1 MEKTYELM
9 PNAKMLL
16 SSLRSVGYTEET
28 AIADIV
34 DNSISSGANTIQL
47 YFDWDDQTILIAD
60 NGKGMQ
66 KRELL
71 DSMKIGSSDPG
82 VTRSASDLGRF
93 AMGMKTASF
102 FSLGK
107 QLLVITKQKDEINNA
122 EWNLEYVEKMKT
134 NGKY

>member
-66 KRELL
+66 KR
-71 DSMKIGSSDPG
+71 
-82 VTRSASDLGRF
+82 
-93 AMGMKTASF
+93 
-102 FSLGK
+102 
-107 QLLVITKQKDEINNA
+107 NC
-122 EWNLEYVEKMKT
+122 
-134 NGKY
+134 

>member
-47 YFDWDDQTILIAD
+47 YFDWDD
-60 NGKGMQ
+60 
-66 KRELL
+66 
-71 DSMKIGSSDPG
+71 
-82 VTRSASDLGRF
+82 
-93 AMGMKTASF
+93 
-102 FSLGK
+102 
-107 QLLVITKQKDEINNA
+107 
-122 EWNLEYVEKMKT
+122 
-134 NGKY
+134 

>member
-66 KRELL
+66 KKELL
-71 DSMKIGSSDPG
+71 DSMKIGSSDPELHE
-82 VTRSASDLGRF
+82 V
-93 AMGMKTASF
+93 
-102 FSLGK
+102 
-107 QLLVITKQKDEINNA
+107 QVI
-122 EWNLEYVEKMKT
+122 
-134 NGKY
+134 

>member
-66 KRELL
+66 KKELL

-82 VTRSASDLGRF
+82 VTH
-93 AMGMKTASF
+93 
-102 FSLGK
+102 
-107 QLLVITKQKDEINNA
+107 
-122 EWNLEYVEKMKT
+122 
-134 NGKY
+134 

>member
-66 KRELL
+66 KGIVRLNENWFFR
-71 DSMKIGSSDPG
+71 SG

-93 AMGMKTASF
+93 GMGMKTAS

-107 QLLVITKQKDEINNA
+107 QLLVITKQKMKLIMRNGILNM
-122 EWNLEYVEKMKT
+122 WKMKT

>member
-66 KRELL
+66 KKELL
-71 DSMKIGSSDPG
+71 DSMKIGSDRKS
-82 VTRSASDLGRF
+82 V
-93 AMGMKTASF
+93 
-102 FSLGK
+102 
-107 QLLVITKQKDEINNA
+107 V
-122 EWNLEYVEKMKT
+122 
-134 NGKY
+134 